1 MRLVRPLFLHARND
15 VGFPLFF
22 PLFPARCQVGTLRP
36 PFFSARLRV
45 GLPHLP
51 ARRQVGFPPLC
62 PSHVSP
68 VRPRLRPS
76 RPPCSRTADLL
87 TARYPARVC
96 SMSRQGTPPFCPCPC
111 RAPRLH
117 RLSRPMPRRKRP
129 CLRLRPRPRCR
140 QPCSPR
146 GGPSSAPCRR
156 PCPSSRTARAPPRR
170 PSPPPRRTRAPSP
183 DRGGRPCPRA
193 AAPHRRLAA
202 HGRRH
207 RTSRGRRPRRA

>member
-1 MRLVRPLFLHARND
+1 MCAPI
-15 VGFPLFF
+15 
-22 PLFPARCQVGTLRP
+22 
-36 PFFSARLRV
+36 FSARHRV

-51 ARRQVGFPPLC
+51 ARRQVGFPPSC

-76 RPPCSRTADLL
+76 RPTCSRTADLL
-87 TARYPARVC
+87 TARCPPCVRP
-96 SMSRQGTPPFCPCPC
+96 MSRQGTPPFCPCPR

-129 CLRLRPRPRCR
+129 CPRLRPRPRCLHLCPPQAR
-140 QPCSPR
+140 PPPLCRSSLS
-146 GGPSSAPCRR
+146 PSSW
-156 PCPSSRTARAPPRR
+156 TARAPPRR

-183 DRGGRPCPRA
+183 DRGGRPCLRA

-207 RTSRGRRPRRA
+207 RTPRGRRPRRA

>member
-15 VGFPLFF
+15 VGFPRFF

-51 ARRQVGFPPLC
+51 ARRQVGFPPSC

-68 VRPRLRPS
+68 VRPRLRPY
-76 RPPCSRTADLL
+76 RPPCGRTADLL
-87 TARYPARVC
+87 TARYP
-96 SMSRQGTPPFCPCPC
+96 PCV
-111 RAPRLH
+111 
-117 RLSRPMPRRKRP
+117 RPMPRRKRP
-129 CLRLRPRPRCR
+129 CPRLCPRPRCR

-156 PCPSSRTARAPPRR
+156 PCPSSRTACAPPRR
-170 PSPPPRRTRAPSP
+170 PSPPPRRTRAPLP
-183 DRGGRPCPRA
+183 DWGGRPCPRA

-207 RTSRGRRPRRA
+207 RTPRGRRPRRA